1 MEGKIYIINYLVCVF
16 DVYLMYDFV
25 SYYEGVKSNFEKRY
39 SRICI
44 ILLTALAVFGVNLL
58 NNTVINL
65 CFTLIMNLLFIC
77 LVMNG
82 SSLQKFTHFLIVLA
96 VQYGGE
102 FLTTIIFGSSLET
115 GLLHPEYNGLFAVI
129 IMKLVM
135 FVLFTIIKQIVPKE
149 ENKLDAGTFIMFMT
163 VPVAS
168 LGIMFSIGCLDI
180 DFAIMPLKRG
190 ILLAFYIMLM
200 GGNALVYYAF
210 QRYGI
215 TQQKI
220 HLQKK
225 MIAEQKIELRHYQ
238 QVENINR
245 RNAEFHHDMCH
256 YLKVIGNLAEA
267 DQNKEILSILNQLQ
281 VEFSEAQKNFYCSN
295 AIINTILNEESE
307 EAKAKKLSF
316 DIYVEPGFHTGNV
329 LEADLVSILGNLY
342 KNAEEAAVKCD
353 RGFIRIQ
360 MFMQNEGKFAVIKF
374 ENSFTGEFLQE
385 GDHFLTTKEEKSDH
399 GIGVERVKELAERY
413 HGRLIQTID
422 GRVFQSVLV
431 LAI

>member
-82 SSLQKFTHFLIVLA
+82 SYLVKFVHFLVVVA

-102 FLTTIIFGSSLET
+102 FLASIFFAGGMNENIVITHYTKVYEIIVVKLLTFIIFMSL
-115 GLLHPEYNGLFAVI
+115 
-129 IMKLVM
+129 KQLVPQKNNCID
-135 FVLFTIIKQIVPKE
+135 V
-149 ENKLDAGTFIMFMT
+149 GTFFMFMT
-163 VPVAS
+163 VPIAS

-180 DFAIMPLKRG
+180 DFAVMPIKRG
-190 ILLAFYIMLM
+190 ILLAFYLMLM
-200 GGNALVYYAF
+200 CGNALVFYAF
-210 QRYGI
+210 QRYRVI
-215 TQQKI
+215 QQKI
-220 HLQKK
+220 HLQKDL
-225 MIAEQKIELRHYQ
+225 IAQQVMELHHYQ

-256 YLKVIGNLAEA
+256 YLKVIGNLTEA
-267 DQNKEILSILNQLQ
+267 DQNKEIISILNELQ
-281 VEFSEAQKNFYCSN
+281 VEFSEAQKKFYCSN
-295 AIINTILNEESE
+295 AIINTMLNEECE
-307 EAKAKKLSF
+307 EARAKKLSF

-374 ENSFTGEFLQE
+374 ENSFTGELLQE

>member
-1 MEGKIYIINYLVCVF
+1 MEGEIYIINYLVCVF

-82 SSLQKFTHFLIVLA
+82 SYLVKFVHFLVVVA

-102 FLTTIIFGSSLET
+102 FLASIFFAGGMNENIVITHYTKVYEIIVVKLLTFIIFMSL
-115 GLLHPEYNGLFAVI
+115 
-129 IMKLVM
+129 KQLVPQKNNCID
-135 FVLFTIIKQIVPKE
+135 V
-149 ENKLDAGTFIMFMT
+149 GTFFMFMT
-163 VPVAS
+163 VPIVS

-180 DFAIMPLKRG
+180 DFAVMPIKRG
-190 ILLAFYIMLM
+190 ILLAFYLMLM
-200 GGNALVYYAF
+200 CGNALVFYAF
-210 QRYGI
+210 QRYRVI
-215 TQQKI
+215 QQKI
-220 HLQKK
+220 HLQKDL
-225 MIAEQKIELRHYQ
+225 IAQQVMELHHYQ

-267 DQNKEILSILNQLQ
+267 DQNKEIISILNELQ
-281 VEFSEAQKNFYCSN
+281 VEFSEAQKKFYCSN
-295 AIINTILNEESE
+295 AIINTMLNEECE
-307 EAKAKKLSF
+307 EARAKKLSF

-374 ENSFTGEFLQE
+374 ENSFTGELLQE